1 MIETSVA
8 SLICEK
14 IGIDFQ
20 TGAPRVLTRVV
31 RKRMEETGILDD
43 SAYLA
48 YAASHDEELWHLIE
62 ALVVPETW
70 FFRDGEPFVYLR
82 KIISSEIRFMGRS
95 HLRILSLPASTGE
108 EPYSIAMT
116 LLDAGLRP
124 ADFHVDAVDI
134 SRKALDKA
142 LRGVYGP
149 SSFRE
154 KDFEFCWR
162 YFERSGSEHTVT
174 SLVRSAVR
182 FCQGNVLEWARSC
195 PEGTYDII
203 FFRNLLVYL
212 NEKAREEA
220 VQAIDQLLG
229 EGGMLFLGFAEPHHI
244 FFPRFIPAT
253 HPRSFAAS
261 KPSVHASA
269 IAVQKGDRP
278 PFRNGRI
285 GSPKRLP
292 KPEPVKTDRLPPI
305 ALKPAASRQTGLT
318 GPAVLQEPG
327 GKPEGTEE
335 ERATLD
341 RAREL
346 ADRGMLAE
354 AGRVC
359 FECIKADAANS
370 EAYYLLGVIA
380 LAGNDEQQ
388 ALEHFNKVV
397 YLEPDHADA
406 LVHLSLLT
414 EKMGLDGQA
423 ERYRQRL
430 ARLSGNSHA

>member
-20 TGAPRVLTRVV
+20 AGAPRVLARVI
-31 RKRMEETGILDD
+31 RKRMEETGIPDD
-43 SAYLA
+43 SMYLA
-48 YAASHDEELWHLIE
+48 YAASHDEEMWHLIE

-82 KIISSEIRFMGRS
+82 KIISSENRFMGRS

-142 LRGVYGP
+142 LRGVYGQ

-162 YFERSGSEHTVT
+162 YFERSGPEHTVT
-174 SLVRSAVR
+174 SLVRSTVR
-182 FCQGNVLEWARSC
+182 FCQGNVLEWTKTCS
-195 PEGTYDII
+195 EGTYDII

-212 NEKAREEA
+212 NDKAREEA

-244 FFPRFIPAT
+244 FFPRFIPAI

-261 KPSVHASA
+261 KPSAYAAANV
-269 IAVQKGDRP
+269 VQKVDRS

-285 GSPKRLP
+285 GGPKRLP
-292 KPEPVKTDRLPPI
+292 KLEPVKADRLPPI
-305 ALKPAASRQTGLT
+305 ALRPPVPRQTS
-318 GPAVLQEPG
+318 PAGSATLQ
-327 GKPEGTEE
+327 KPEGKLKDSEREE
-335 ERATLD
+335 ATLD

-359 FECIKADAANS
+359 IECIKAEAANS

-430 ARLSGNSHA
+430 ARLGGDSHA